1 MVSRIA
7 AKVFTSVRNVAE
19 GVRPFAVVRLVCQ
32 EKETKTTT
40 VSKGTFSARRV
51 GAPVLAF
58 VGTSSSGHF
67 FFSNLLFSGYSLA
80 GTIFLL
86 CTWFDVWKHADVVR
100 VGNRDELI
108 VSTIAA
114 AFGIITSVIGWAGI
128 LLNNRSFLA
137 VYTFFLWICFALLV
151 TPGYMT
157 FKRRNFNLDGKV
169 NSQWG
174 QDFGISEWLR
184 VQNQLD
190 CCGFFSPF
198 VEAAISQVCFSRSV
212 LPGCKGPYMNF
223 ERLVLRRWYTVVFGL
238 VPFQIAIILVGL
250 LCSNHITYRF
260 GKGMMPKAY
269 RLSMNSMAVIMDN
282 YASQLAEQYGE
293 DVASDVLA
301 RSRSNLQIDA
311 LPAEP
316 YASGAQAN
324 SSLNT
329 FSTKQDSFRRAT

>member
-1 MVSRIA
+1 MPS
-7 AKVFTSVRNVAE
+7 
-19 GVRPFAVVRLVCQ
+19 LQ
-32 EKETKTTT
+32 
-40 VSKGTFSARRV
+40 FSA
-51 GAPVLAF
+51 
-58 VGTSSSGHF
+58 
-67 FFSNLLFSGYSLA
+67 YSLA
-80 GTIFLL
+80 GTTFVL

-151 TPGYMT
+151 TPGYLT

-174 QDFGISEWLR
+174 GEFGLSEWLR
-184 VQNQLD
+184 IQNQLN

-198 VEAAISQVCFSRSV
+198 VEAAVSQVCFSRSV
-212 LPGCKGPYMNF
+212 LPGCKGPYMDF
-223 ERLVLRRWYTVVFGL
+223 ERFVLERWYTVIFGL
-238 VPFQIAIILVGL
+238 VPFQIATIVVGL

-269 RLSMNSMAVIMDN
+269 RLSMNSMALIMDN
-282 YASQLAEQYGE
+282 YARYAFSPPLAKYLAQRSTSQLAEQYGE

-301 RSRSNLQIDA
+301 RSRSNLQLDA

-329 FSTKQDSFRRAT
+329 FSTKHDSFRRAT

>member
-1 MVSRIA
+1 
-7 AKVFTSVRNVAE
+7 
-19 GVRPFAVVRLVCQ
+19 
-32 EKETKTTT
+32 
-40 VSKGTFSARRV
+40 
-51 GAPVLAF
+51 
-58 VGTSSSGHF
+58 
-67 FFSNLLFSGYSLA
+67 
-80 GTIFLL
+80 
-86 CTWFDVWKHADVVR
+86 
-100 VGNRDELI
+100 
-108 VSTIAA
+108 
-114 AFGIITSVIGWAGI
+114 
-128 LLNNRSFLA
+128 
-137 VYTFFLWICFALLV
+137 
-151 TPGYMT
+151 
-157 FKRRNFNLDGKV
+157 
-169 NSQWG
+169 
-174 QDFGISEWLR
+174 
-184 VQNQLD
+184 
-190 CCGFFSPF
+190 
-198 VEAAISQVCFSRSV
+198 
-212 LPGCKGPYMNF
+212 MNF